1 MKQVLLQGG
10 DVSII
15 VGIVDKAT
23 ISQPDVRAAIALS
36 QSADELRVGVG
47 KQVGAEISAALCLNR
62 LSDQG
67 IRKRGFR
74 ECEDV
79 GCRPAV

>member
-23 ISQPDVRAAIALS
+23 ISQTDVRAAIALS

-47 KQVGAEISAALCLNR
+47 KQVGAEISAALCLNC

-67 IRKRGFR
+67 IRKLPR
-74 ECEDV
+74 V
-79 GCRPAV
+79 

>member
-23 ISQPDVRAAIALS
+23 ISQTDVRAAIALS

-47 KQVGAEISAALCLNR
+47 KQVGAEISTALCLNR

-67 IRKRGFR
+67 IRKRGLR